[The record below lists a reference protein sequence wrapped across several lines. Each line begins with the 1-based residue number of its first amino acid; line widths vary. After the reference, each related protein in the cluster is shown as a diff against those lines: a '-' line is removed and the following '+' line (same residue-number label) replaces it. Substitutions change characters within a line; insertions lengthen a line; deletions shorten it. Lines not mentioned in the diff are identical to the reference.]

1 MKLVVPAGDGYLE
14 DIIDELEEIGY
25 SMGLIVRFFA
35 LLFFNKIVI
44 LLLLS
49 HDTQDDRF
57 KVFVAN
63 SHVKLAEFLKSI
75 IQFQIFYVF
84 VD

>member
-1 MKLVVPAGDGYLE
+1 MEFVVPAGNGYFE
-14 DIIDELEEIGY
+14 DIIDELEEVGY

-35 LLFFNKIVI
+35 LLFLNEKIV

-49 HDTQDDRF
+49 HNTQDDGF

-75 IQFQIFYVF
+75 IQF
-84 VD
+84 